1 MIKIPDRIDKTEI
14 VDKPKVVFDGII
26 EEIDTEEKAVQ
37 AIEAL
42 RENKVVGFDTET
54 RPTFTRGQ
62 GHKIALLQLA
72 NSQTAYPRLC
82 GRFPDR

>member
-1 MIKIPDRIDKTEI
+1 MNRHYMIKIPDRIDKTEI

-54 RPTFTRGQ
+54 RPTFTVDRG
-62 GHKIALLQLA
+62 
-72 NSQTAYPRLC
+72 TR
-82 GRFPDR
+82 